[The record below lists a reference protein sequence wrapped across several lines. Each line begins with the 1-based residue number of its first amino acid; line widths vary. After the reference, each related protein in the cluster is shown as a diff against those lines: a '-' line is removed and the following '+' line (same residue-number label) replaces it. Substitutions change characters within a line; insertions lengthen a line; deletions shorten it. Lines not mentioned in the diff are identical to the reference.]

1 MRLHT
6 RPKLWWIFQ
15 TESTIF
21 DFCRVWSHA
30 RLHCPLY
37 VPAWVRKDHG
47 IFLVATHLDCIDVEN
62 YLVIPAVRTLLFF
75 WLTLFLYIG
84 LFVEVLPDYLENSA
98 APSIHP
104 FVDQAANEIMVR
116 LHRIQP
122 MFVVDGIQ

>member
-1 MRLHT
+1 VGT
-6 RPKLWWIFQ
+6 QGLWHF
-15 TESTIF
+15 
-21 DFCRVWSHA
+21 
-30 RLHCPLY
+30 
-37 VPAWVRKDHG
+37 
-47 IFLVATHLDCIDVEN
+47 FLLQPIWNDVEN
-62 YLVIPAVRTLLFF
+62 YLVIPAGRTLLFF